1 MVGQRLSAPLSAA
14 ADKKQV
20 RAVRLL
26 GAVRHGVSAHR
37 LQRLRLMQV
46 RRSFGSRC
54 RACPFRM
61 VRAIAGRDP
70 ASGVGD
76 VLKTKVENFAWPQSP
91 MEHEEKHSLVPLETQ
106 GCQKLADLLIGHGTR
121 HSLNRFDMDSPT
133 DWSLPGGSSHEG
145 AVAVGAES

>member
-1 MVGQRLSAPLSAA
+1 
-14 ADKKQV
+14 
-20 RAVRLL
+20 
-26 GAVRHGVSAHR
+26 
-37 LQRLRLMQV
+37 MQV
-46 RRSFGSRC
+46 HHSFGPRF
-54 RACPFRM
+54 RAYPFRM
-61 VRAIAGRDP
+61 VRAIADRDP

-133 DWSLPGGSSHEG
+133 HWSLPGTSSPQG
-145 AVAVGAES
+145 ALPLAHASPHTHVPLRNALF